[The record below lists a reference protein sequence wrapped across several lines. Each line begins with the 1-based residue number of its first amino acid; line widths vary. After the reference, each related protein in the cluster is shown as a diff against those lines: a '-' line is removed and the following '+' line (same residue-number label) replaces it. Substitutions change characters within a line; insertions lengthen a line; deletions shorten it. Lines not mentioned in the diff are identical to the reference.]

1 MGMIGVFVGAMV
13 GGCFG
18 VVVTCLAVAAKRAD
32 EQDGIYEPGDKRARD
47 TALPKTDGRTIRFT
61 DPEGVLLFTIPD
73 GDCVTLMYGDGETVA
88 GVCRY
93 LDQDHAEINGVRWRM
108 TEFALQ
114 MQSKGDPVFSGHN
127 QMNRKKVCHEKES
140 DCRNHRCIAACC
152 PHNSEEERGNVSG
165 RCKKE

>member
-1 MGMIGVFVGAMV
+1 MDATCAIQNSIHVFSLVHINM
-13 GGCFG
+13 C
-18 VVVTCLAVAAKRAD
+18 
-32 EQDGIYEPGDKRARD
+32 PGFWVH
-47 TALPKTDGRTIRFT
+47 ISFT

-114 MQSKGDPVFSGHN
+114 MQIRGILFSPAIT
-127 QMNRKKVCHEKES
+127 K
-140 DCRNHRCIAACC
+140 
-152 PHNSEEERGNVSG
+152 
-165 RCKKE
+165 

>member
-114 MQSKGDPVFSGHN
+114 MQIRGILFSPV
-127 QMNRKKVCHEKES
+127 MTK
-140 DCRNHRCIAACC
+140 
-152 PHNSEEERGNVSG
+152 
-165 RCKKE
+165 

>member
-1 MGMIGVFVGAMV
+1 M

-32 EQDGIYEPGDKRARD
+32 EQDGIYEPGDKRVRD

-114 MQSKGDPVFSGHN
+114 MQIRGILFSPAIT
-127 QMNRKKVCHEKES
+127 K
-140 DCRNHRCIAACC
+140 
-152 PHNSEEERGNVSG
+152 
-165 RCKKE
+165 

>member
-88 GVCRY
+88 GVK
-93 LDQDHAEINGVRWRM
+93 L
-108 TEFALQ
+108 F
-114 MQSKGDPVFSGHN
+114 
-127 QMNRKKVCHEKES
+127 RKW
-140 DCRNHRCIAACC
+140 
-152 PHNSEEERGNVSG
+152 
-165 RCKKE
+165 

>member
-1 MGMIGVFVGAMV
+1 MVSLKSVRKYLASIAFGYQNALWGEPQTPVNERRMKKMGMIGVFVGAMV

-114 MQSKGDPVFSGHN
+114 MQIRGILFSPAIT
-127 QMNRKKVCHEKES
+127 K
-140 DCRNHRCIAACC
+140 
-152 PHNSEEERGNVSG
+152 
-165 RCKKE
+165 

>member
-88 GVCRY
+88 
-93 LDQDHAEINGVRWRM
+93 EINGVRWRM

-114 MQSKGDPVFSGHN
+114 MQIRGILFSPAIT
-127 QMNRKKVCHEKES
+127 K
-140 DCRNHRCIAACC
+140 
-152 PHNSEEERGNVSG
+152 
-165 RCKKE
+165 